1 MASYKTVDTDF
12 TLTCNSGNG
21 VFTVNAQTNF
31 LGNVTYNV
39 PAVSVAPF
47 ITVAANNT
55 GSYTTMGLLGQTNAN
70 AYAGIRF
77 NVTANAWEVSSNV
90 TSTGQA
96 ITPYTNVIQKPGG
109 VLGSIQIN
117 GSSGAGNTFIGSPN
131 LLFDHTSNS
140 MGLIGSQ
147 YFGYQPTPSNIANT
161 VAIHS
166 NVAGSGQTG
175 LYFTSDSQSGELIA
189 EKKAKLYAIIF

>member
-1 MASYKTVDTDF
+1 MASFKTLNTDY

-70 AYAGIRF
+70 AFAGIRF
-77 NVTANAWEVSSNV
+77 NSTANAWEVSSNV
-90 TSTGQA
+90 TNNGTA
-96 ITPYTNVIQKPGG
+96 ITPYVNVIQKPGG
-109 VLGSIQIN
+109 ILGSIQLN
-117 GSSGAGNTFIGSPN
+117 GPGNTFVGTAN
-131 LLFDHTSNS
+131 LAFDPLTNS
-140 MGLIGSQ
+140 VGLIGSQ
-147 YFGYQPTPSNIANT
+147 FFGYQPTPTNVANT
-161 VAIHS
+161 VAIYS
-166 NVAGSGQTG
+166 NVAGPGNTG
-175 LYFTSDSQSGELIA
+175 LYFTSNSNSGELVDA
-189 EKKAKLYAIIF
+189 NKAKLYAIIF